1 MMRAFRLG
9 LVQMRV
15 EGGEKR
21 RNLRRARELIRRAAG
36 SGAEAALL
44 PEAMDLG
51 WTDPSACDHA
61 EAIPD
66 GSACDALRDAARGDR
81 IYVCAGITER
91 CGDVIYNAAVLF
103 GPDGSLLLHHRKLN
117 ELAIGHD
124 VYAQGDRLG
133 VVSTPLARFGL
144 MICADAFAPGQVVSR
159 SLGLMGADVILS
171 PSAWAV
177 PASHDPVLEP
187 YGGLWLDNYGPVAR
201 DFKLWIAGVSGVGW
215 IAGGAWKGR
224 KCIGNSLL
232 VGPDGAEAL
241 RCPYGHDAEAV
252 VVTDVHPVERP
263 ARGDG
268 WADHWARSPV

>member
-1 MMRAFRLG
+1 MRAFRLG
-9 LVQMRV
+9 MVQMRV

-36 SGAEAALL
+36 SGAEVALL

-51 WTDPSACDHA
+51 WTDPSARDHA
-61 EAIPD
+61 EQIPE

-81 IYVCAGITER
+81 VYVCAGITER
-91 CGDVIYNAAVLF
+91 CGEAVYNAAVLF

-124 VYAQGDRLG
+124 AYDQGDRLG

-215 IAGGAWKGR
+215 ILGGAWKGR

-232 VGPDGAEAL
+232 VGPDGSEAV
-241 RCPYGHDAEAV
+241 RCPYGHDAEAF
-252 VVTDVHPVERP
+252 VVTDVSPVARP
-263 ARGDG
+263 ARGDS
-268 WADHWARSPV
+268 WADHWARTPA